1 MAMLTRKM
9 NLYHPDLILHM
20 QAQTCVFQTGGFKQ

>member
-1 MAMLTRKM
+1 MAYF

-20 QAQTCVFQTGGFKQ
+20 QGYLSQF